1 MGTVSPLRRR
11 RLLLSL
17 ALLAAAAASCPAA
30 AAAAP
35 RLSPNYYRRSCPRVE
50 RIVADVIA
58 AKQRANPSTAAG
70 TLRLFFHDCFV
81 NGCDA
86 SVLVSPLS
94 APSSSAAPE
103 RAAEINLSLPG
114 DAFDAVARAKA
125 ALEAACP
132 GVVSCADVLAL
143 AARDLVAA
151 LGGPRFPVAL
161 GRRDALRS
169 DARDVDGNLPR
180 TNMSARAMARL
191 FAAKGLTP
199 REMVALAG
207 AHTVGFSHCAE
218 FAHRIY
224 GYRGAGAAGY
234 DPRLNPEFA
243 RALQRSCAGYRAD
256 PTVSIFN
263 DIVTPRDFDE
273 TYYKNLPRGLGLLA
287 SDAALWE
294 YPPTRVFAQ
303 RYADNRTAF
312 FEDFAAAM
320 QRLGAVGVKTGS
332 QGVVRR
338 RCDALD

>member
-1 MGTVSPLRRR
+1 MGMGSPLRR

-17 ALLAAAAASCPAA
+17 ALLAAAAASCAVAA
-30 AAAAP
+30 AAAT
-35 RLSPNYYRRSCPRVE
+35 RLSPNYYRRSCPRAE

-81 NGCDA
+81 GGCDA

-94 APSSSAAPE
+94 SPSSAPE

-114 DAFDAVARAKA
+114 DAFDAVGRAKA

-161 GRRDALRS
+161 GRRDSARS
-169 DARDVDGNLPR
+169 DARHVEGNLPR

-191 FAAKGLTP
+191 FARKGLSP

-224 GYRGAGAAGY
+224 GYRGAPH

-243 RALQRSCAGYRAD
+243 RALQRSCAGYRDD

-263 DIVTPRDFDE
+263 DVVTPRDFDE

-303 RYADNRTAF
+303 RYAANRTAF

-320 QRLGAVGVKTGS
+320 QRLGAVGVKTGR

-338 RCDALD
+338 QCDALD

>member
-1 MGTVSPLRRR
+1 MGMGSPLRR

-17 ALLAAAAASCPAA
+17 ALLLLATACAAAAAK
-30 AAAAP
+30 P
-35 RLSPNYYRRSCPRVE
+35 RLSTNYYRHSCPRAE

-81 NGCDA
+81 GGCDA

-94 APSSSAAPE
+94 SPSTAPE
-103 RAAEINLSLPG
+103 RAADINLSLPG

-132 GVVSCADVLAL
+132 GVVSCADALAL

-151 LGGPRFPVAL
+151 LGGPRFAVAL
-161 GRRDALRS
+161 GRRDSARS
-169 DARDVDGNLPR
+169 DARDVEVNLPR

-191 FAAKGLTP
+191 FARKGLSP

-224 GYRGAGAAGY
+224 GYRGAPGEAH

-243 RALQRSCAGYRAD
+243 RALQRSCAGYKDD

-263 DIVTPRDFDE
+263 DVVTPRVFDE
-273 TYYKNLPRGLGLLA
+273 AYYKNLPRGLGLLA

-294 YPPTRVFAQ
+294 YPPTRVFAE
-303 RYADNRTAF
+303 RYAANRTAF

-320 QRLGAVGVKTGS
+320 QRLGAVGVKTGR